1 LSSIGEQLFRSEDPP
16 TLAPRHTDETIY
28 CPSRVASLQLKK
40 MIVGVP
46 KEIKPDERR
55 VAMTPAGAA
64 AFVLHGHQ
72 VYVERG
78 AGLGSGF
85 GDQQYR
91 AVGAQVVASAAAV
104 WRRAGLVLK
113 VKEPLPSE
121 FQFLRP
127 DLILF
132 TYLHLAAEAHLAHA
146 LLKHGVAALGYET
159 VQLEDSSLPLLAP
172 MSEVAGRLAIQV
184 GGWCLEA
191 QNGGAGVLL
200 SGAPGVRPGK
210 VLIIGG
216 GIAGFNACRVAEG
229 VGAEVTILDVNPLR
243 LRYLNDLLSNRAVT
257 VMSNRATL
265 EEEIRQAD
273 LVVGT
278 VLVAGARAP
287 RLITR
292 AMIARMKRGAALVD
306 ISIDQGGIS
315 ETSLPTTHSKPIYMR
330 EGVVHYCVTNMP
342 GVVPHTSTYALTNA
356 TLSYALEIA
365 DYGLLDACAHN
376 RALRSGLNT
385 YEGRVVHPA
394 VAESLKM
401 KPHTPWK

>member
-1 LSSIGEQLFRSEDPP
+1 
-16 TLAPRHTDETIY
+16 
-28 CPSRVASLQLKK
+28 
-40 MIVGVP
+40 MIVGVL

-64 AFVLHGHQ
+64 AFVLHGHR
-72 VYVERG
+72 VYVEHG

-85 GDQQYR
+85 TDQQYR
-91 AVGAQVVASAAAV
+91 TAGAQIAASAAAV
-104 WRRAGLVLK
+104 WNRAALVLK
-113 VKEPLPSE
+113 VKEPLADE
-121 FQFLRP
+121 FKFLRP
-127 DLILF
+127 DLVLF
-132 TYLHLAAEAHLAHA
+132 TYLHLAAEPHVAHA
-146 LLKHGVAALGYET
+146 LLKYGVAALGYET

-292 AMIARMKRGAALVD
+292 DMIAKMKRGAALVD
-306 ISIDQGGIS
+306 ISIDQGGIA
-315 ETSLPTTHSKPIYMR
+315 ETSLPTTHSKPIFMR

-365 DYGLLDACAHN
+365 DYGLLDACERN

-385 YEGRVVHPA
+385 YGGKVVHRA
-394 VAESLKM
+394 VAESLGM
-401 KPHTPWK
+401 KPQPPWE

>member
-1 LSSIGEQLFRSEDPP
+1 
-16 TLAPRHTDETIY
+16 
-28 CPSRVASLQLKK
+28 

-55 VAMTPAGAA
+55 VAMTPAGAS
-64 AFVLHGHQ
+64 AFMLHGHE
-72 VYVERG
+72 VYIERG

-85 GDQQYR
+85 SDEEYR
-91 AVGAQVVASAAAV
+91 AAGARIVSAAAV
-104 WRRAGLVLK
+104 WNRATMVLK
-113 VKEPLPSE
+113 VKEPLAAE
-121 FQFLRP
+121 FKFLRP
-127 DLILF
+127 DLVLF
-132 TYLHLAAEAHLAHA
+132 TYLHLAAEPQVAHA
-146 LLKHGVAALGYET
+146 LLKHRVAALGYET

-229 VGAEVTILDVNPLR
+229 VGAQVTILDVNPLR
-243 LRYLNDLLSNRAVT
+243 LRYLNDLLSNQAVT

-292 AMIARMKRGAALVD
+292 AMIAKMKRGAALVD

-315 ETSLPTTHSKPIYMR
+315 ETSLPTTHSKPIYIR
-330 EGVVHYCVTNMP
+330 GGVVHYCVTNMP

-365 DYGLLDACAHN
+365 DRGLLEACARD

-385 YEGRVVHPA
+385 YGGQIVHPA
-394 VAESLKM
+394 VAESLRM
-401 KPHTPWK
+401 KPSAPWNE

>member
-1 LSSIGEQLFRSEDPP
+1 
-16 TLAPRHTDETIY
+16 
-28 CPSRVASLQLKK
+28 
-40 MIVGVP
+40 MIVGVL

-55 VAMTPAGAA
+55 VALTPAGVA

-72 VYVERG
+72 VCVEHG

-85 GDQQYR
+85 SDQEYR
-91 AVGAQVVASAAAV
+91 AAGAELARSAAAV
-104 WRRAGLVLK
+104 WKRAAMVLK
-113 VKEPLPSE
+113 VKEPLLPE
-121 FQFLRP
+121 FRFLRP
-127 DLILF
+127 DLVLF
-132 TYLHLAAEAHLAHA
+132 TYLHLAAEPQVAQA
-146 LLKHGVAALGYET
+146 LLEHRVAALGYET

-191 QNGGAGVLL
+191 QNGGNGVLL

-243 LRYLNDLLSNRAVT
+243 LRYLNDLLSNRVVT

-273 LVVGT
+273 LVIGT

-287 RLITR
+287 RLINR
-292 AMIARMKRGAALVD
+292 AMLAKMKRGAALVD
-306 ISIDQGGIS
+306 ISIDQGGIA
-315 ETSLPTTHSKPIYMR
+315 ETSRPTTHSKPIYAR
-330 EGVVHYCVTNMP
+330 DGVVHYCVANMP

-356 TLSYALEIA
+356 TLPYALEIA
-365 DYGLLDACAHN
+365 NRGLLAACEAN
-376 RALRSGLNT
+376 RPLRSGLNT
-385 YEGRVVHPA
+385 YGGKIVHPA
-394 VAESLKM
+394 VAESLGM
-401 KPHTPWK
+401 RAQAPWS

>member
-1 LSSIGEQLFRSEDPP
+1 
-16 TLAPRHTDETIY
+16 
-28 CPSRVASLQLKK
+28 
-40 MIVGVP
+40 MIVGVV
-46 KEIKPDERR
+46 KEVKPDERR
-55 VAMTPAGAA
+55 VAMTPAGVA
-64 AFVLHGHQ
+64 AFTTHGHR
-72 VYVERG
+72 VYIERG

-85 GDQQYR
+85 ADQEYR
-91 AVGAQVVASAAAV
+91 AAGADIIPSAASV
-104 WRRAGLVLK
+104 WNRATIVLK
-113 VKEPLPSE
+113 VKEPLASE
-121 FQFLRP
+121 FKFLRP

-132 TYLHLAAEAHLAHA
+132 TYLHLAAEPQVAHA

-229 VGAEVTILDVNPLR
+229 VGAQVTILDVNPLR
-243 LRYLNDLLSNRAVT
+243 LRYLNDLLSSRAVT

-292 AMIARMKRGAALVD
+292 PMIARMKRGAALVD
-306 ISIDQGGIS
+306 ISSQGGIS
-315 ETSLPTTHSKPIYMR
+315 ETSVPTAHSKPIYIR

-342 GVVPHTSTYALTNA
+342 GVVPYTSTYALTNA

-365 DYGLLDACAHN
+365 DHGLLEACARN
-376 RALRSGLNT
+376 PALRLGLNT
-385 YEGRVVHPA
+385 YGGKVVHPA
-394 VAESLKM
+394 VAESLRM
-401 KPHTPWK
+401 KPRAPWE

>member
-1 LSSIGEQLFRSEDPP
+1 MCHADCCFADLSELPYGR
-16 TLAPRHTDETIY
+16 
-28 CPSRVASLQLKK
+28 KK
-40 MIVGVP
+40 MIVGVL

-55 VAMTPAGAA
+55 VALTPAGAS
-64 AFVLHGHQ
+64 AFAVHGHQ
-72 VYVERG
+72 VHIERG

-85 GDQQYR
+85 SDQEYR
-91 AVGAQVVASAAAV
+91 AAGAQIVGSASTV
-104 WRRAGLVLK
+104 WNRATMVLK
-113 VKEPLPSE
+113 VKEPLPPE
-121 FQFLRP
+121 FKFLRP
-127 DLILF
+127 DLVLF
-132 TYLHLAAEAHLAHA
+132 TYLHLAAEPQVAHA
-146 LLKHGVAALGYET
+146 LLKHSVAAVGYET

-172 MSEVAGRLAIQV
+172 MSEVAGRLAMQV

-229 VGAEVTILDVNPLR
+229 VGAEVSILDVNPSR

-292 AMIARMKRGAALVD
+292 TMVAKMKRGAALVD
-306 ISIDQGGIS
+306 LSIDQGGIS
-315 ETSLPTTHSKPIYMR
+315 ETSVPTTHSKPIYIR
-330 EGVVHYCVTNMP
+330 DGVVHYCVTNMP

-356 TLSYALEIA
+356 TLSYALDIA
-365 DYGLLDACAHN
+365 DHGLLEACASN
-376 RALRSGLNT
+376 RALRLGLNT
-385 YEGRVVHPA
+385 YGGKVVHPA
-394 VAESLKM
+394 VAESLHI
-401 KPHTPWK
+401 KPRAPWD

>member
-1 LSSIGEQLFRSEDPP
+1 
-16 TLAPRHTDETIY
+16 
-28 CPSRVASLQLKK
+28 
-40 MIVGVP
+40 MIVGVV
-46 KEIKPDERR
+46 KENKPDERR
-55 VAMTPAGAA
+55 VAITPAGVG

-85 GDQQYR
+85 SDQQYR
-91 AVGAQVVASAAAV
+91 AAGAQIAGSAAAV
-104 WRRAGLVLK
+104 WNKAAMILK
-113 VKEPLPSE
+113 VKEPLAAE
-121 FQFLRP
+121 FRFLRP
-127 DLILF
+127 DLVLF
-132 TYLHLAAEAHLAHA
+132 TYLHLAAEPKVAHA
-146 LLKHGVAALGYET
+146 LLKHRVAAFGYET

-229 VGAEVTILDVNPLR
+229 VGAQVTILDVNPLR
-243 LRYLNDLLSNRAVT
+243 LRYLNDLLSNQAIT

-265 EEEIRQAD
+265 EEEIREAD

-287 RLITR
+287 RLISR
-292 AMIARMKRGAALVD
+292 AMIAKMKRGAALVD
-306 ISIDQGGIS
+306 ISIDQGGIA
-315 ETSLPTTHSKPIYMR
+315 ETSLPTTHSKPIFIR
-330 EGVVHYCVTNMP
+330 DGVVHYCVTNMP

-356 TLSYALEIA
+356 TLPYALEIA
-365 DYGLLDACAHN
+365 NYGMIDACASN
-376 RALRSGLNT
+376 LALRSGLNT
-385 YEGRVVHPA
+385 YNGSVVHPA
-394 VAESLKM
+394 VAESLGM
-401 KPHTPWK
+401 KARAPWD

>member
-1 LSSIGEQLFRSEDPP
+1 
-16 TLAPRHTDETIY
+16 
-28 CPSRVASLQLKK
+28 

-64 AFVLHGHQ
+64 AFALHGHR
-72 VYVERG
+72 VYIERG
-78 AGLGSGF
+78 AGFGSGF
-85 GDQQYR
+85 SDQEYR
-91 AVGAQVVASAAAV
+91 AAGARIVDSAAAV
-104 WRRAGLVLK
+104 WNRATMVLK
-113 VKEPLPSE
+113 VKEPLRAE
-121 FQFLRP
+121 FKFLRP

-132 TYLHLAAEAHLAHA
+132 TYLHLAADPRVAHA
-146 LLKHGVAALGYET
+146 LLKHRVSALGYET
-159 VQLEDSSLPLLAP
+159 VQLQDASLPLLAP

-184 GGWCLEA
+184 GEWCLEA

-265 EEEIRQAD
+265 EEEIGEAD

-287 RLITR
+287 RLVTR
-292 AMIARMKRGAALVD
+292 AMVGKMKQGAALVD

-315 ETSLPTTHSKPIYMR
+315 ETSVPTTHARPIYIHD
-330 EGVVHYCVTNMP
+330 GVVHYCVTNMP

-365 DYGLLDACAHN
+365 DHGLLEAGARN
-376 RALRSGLNT
+376 RALQLGLNT
-385 YEGRVVHPA
+385 YAGRIAHRA
-394 VAESLKM
+394 VAESLRM
-401 KPHTPWK
+401 KAHSPWE